1 MAKRTV
7 KRKKASARSAAAP
20 ANRRKTM
27 SAAATLLPLA
37 LSMIPGAL
45 ALRQPT
51 AKVTAEEAQITAKAL
66 QTTPKEFTIPV
77 SDLQK
82 WAASVLITLDD
93 VKIEGNSAVHKED
106 ADCEIHFGAHSPSFK
121 GDPDGLVLEPM
132 NACSLPFPGQTE
144 QNNSDYLNFAKRIK
158 GANVKVTGV
167 PRIWP
172 EHLHGGGASNPDH
185 AVELHP
191 LTVVE
196 ESDGTKTDFS
206 ANLSAGEFRGGVSSP
221 TAQAIVKQTR
231 ITVTRN
237 GNNAQIDF
245 FGGRIGNFTVLEVN
259 VDPKSIAADSQGSF
273 RMNGQ
278 VVLEDG
284 EMIPVSMVTV
294 KDSPFNDAIAKLRGR
309 KNIVNLGEVLVLFSL
324 SPQFLLEAANKS
336 NGKAVAIAH
345 PIQIILYGP
354 PD

>member
-1 MAKRTV
+1 MAKRNV
-7 KRKKASARSAAAP
+7 KRTKASAKSTTAP
-20 ANRRKTM
+20 ANRKKSM
-27 SAAATLLPLA
+27 AAVATLLPLA
-37 LSMIPGAL
+37 ISMIPGAL

-51 AKVTAEEAQITAKAL
+51 AKTKTEEAQITAKAL
-66 QTTPKEFTIPV
+66 QTTPKEFTLSV

-82 WAASVLITLDD
+82 WASSVLVTLDD
-93 VKIEGNSAVHKED
+93 VKIDGNSGVHLED
-106 ADCEIHFGAHSPSFK
+106 ADCEIHFGAHSSNFN
-121 GDPDGLVLEPM
+121 GDPKGLVLEPM
-132 NACSLPFPGQTE
+132 NACSLPFPGQSE
-144 QNNSDYLNFAKRIK
+144 QKNSDYLDFAKRLKGTNIK
-158 GANVKVTGV
+158 ATGV

-191 LTVVE
+191 LTLVE
-196 ESDGTKTDFS
+196 ESNGTKTDFS
-206 ANLSAGEFRGGVSSP
+206 SNLSAGEFRGGVTSP

-231 ITVTRN
+231 VTVTRN
-237 GNNAQIDF
+237 GNNALIDF

-259 VDPKSIAADSQGSF
+259 VDPKSIAPDNVGSF

-284 EMIPVSMVTV
+284 TIIPVSMVTV
-294 KDSPFNDAIAKLRGR
+294 NASPFNDAIAKLRGR
-309 KNIVNLGEVLVLFSL
+309 KNMVNLGEVLVLFSL

-336 NGKAVAIAH
+336 NGQAVAIEH
-345 PIQIILYGP
+345 PIQLVLYGP